1 MTTDTP
7 DGDSVVARLS
17 KGDWIAIVGVALT
30 QLAGILVWGVALDRR
45 VTRMETIVESY
56 QQPMDDATAS
66 NGILQRID
74 QSLIDIR
81 RRLDNLEVRKQP

>member
-7 DGDSVVARLS
+7 EGESVVARLS
-17 KGDWIAIVGVALT
+17 RGDWIAII
-30 QLAGILVWGVALDRR
+30 GIAMGQAVLIIGWGMALDRR
-45 VTRMETIVESY
+45 VTKMEAVVESY
-56 QQPMDDATAS
+56 QQPMNEATAS

-81 RRLDNLEVRKQP
+81 RRLDNLEVRKP